1 MSLRKILIGACVS
14 GALFTVGAATQVLAA
29 DRPQRSM
36 AGNFDPAAWHK
47 QMCTDRYA
55 RNVGR
60 VAYIEAKLSLTDNQ
74 RPLFDGWK
82 QSVLGPA
89 KSRESECLARQP
101 HMGGHADRSV
111 IERQAWMQQRLQHRL
126 ADLTAEQPSLKA
138 LYDSLSPE
146 QKQVFD
152 RPALMGHGGRDG
164 HGPHGG
170 WHQHGPQSGPAD
182 GNDKT

>member
-1 MSLRKILIGACVS
+1 LIA
-14 GALFTVGAATQVLAA
+14 TGAAAFAA
-29 DRPQRSM
+29 DADGPQAHRHM
-36 AGNFDPAAWHK
+36 AGNFNPAAWHK

-60 VAYIEAKLSLTDNQ
+60 VAYIETKLSLTDTQ

-82 QSVLGPA
+82 QTVLGSA

-101 HMGGHADRSV
+101 YMGERHGHSV
-111 IERQAWMQQRLQHRL
+111 IERQARMQQRLQHRL
-126 ADLTAEQPSLKA
+126 ADLTAEQPSLKT

-152 RPALMGHGGRDG
+152 RQGPMGQGG
-164 HGPHGG
+164 HGPHGHGG
-170 WHQHGPQSGPAD
+170 WHKRGAQNA
-182 GNDKT
+182 GNDKV